1 MKTRLMAAALFFAL
15 FLGFV
20 SNGYAQKDPNEEN
33 KSKQSKDEA
42 PAKTVDFQA
51 QLGMKMSALENL
63 GNLIDNARKEGDANS
78 LLSAAM
84 ILYVAE
90 NNSGKK
96 AVITAES
103 LLNEATELAT
113 LQKNAA
119 AVQNAAKVW
128 SNALFANNSAKA
140 NELNDVIKSIE
151 AESGE
156 RGSGAKVVDVRVNNY
171 TDYTIY
177 VYIDGVYKGYLYPD
191 YYNVYYNI
199 GTGWTSFYA
208 ETDYM
213 WIGGKYTY
221 YYWSNS
227 YNLTT
232 YDYTTAADFTWS
244 VY

>member
-1 MKTRLMAAALFFAL
+1 MKTRLMVTTLFFAL
-15 FLGFV
+15 LFGFV
-20 SNGYAQKDPNEEN
+20 SNGYAQKDPKEEN

-42 PAKTVDFQA
+42 PAKTVDFQS
-51 QLGMKMSALENL
+51 QLGLRMSALENL
-63 GNLIDNARKEGDANS
+63 GNLIDNARKDGDVNS
-78 LLSAAM
+78 LLSASM

-96 AVITAES
+96 AAITAEE
-103 LLNEATELAT
+103 LLNEATVMAT
-113 LQKNAA
+113 TQKSASG
-119 AVQNAAKVW
+119 VQNAANVW
-128 SNALFANNSAKA
+128 ANSMFANNSSKA
-140 NELNDVIKSIE
+140 NELSDVIKSIE

-171 TDYTIY
+171 TAYTIY

-213 WIGGKYTY
+213 WVSGKYTY
-221 YYWSNS
+221 FYWSNS

-232 YDYTTAADFTWS
+232 YDYTTSEDFTWS